1 MILFFPPCCCQ
12 PAMLEEGVSDHRH
25 ERMTVKALPGPS
37 LEVVK
42 TEFFFHLLVSL
53 LGRSNNAIPSEPH
66 ATASPSD
73 ALLRIDVHR
82 DRRKPTILGPAMS
95 VLIIAAPH
103 VAGYQPRVMKS
114 AIPNANSRTR
124 APCRQQYS
132 CFPPTTFV
140 NGCSCITAG
149 DGGQGVAQRA
159 GAGQKRA
166 AQRVPVNLLP
176 LACDIL
182 E

>member
-1 MILFFPPCCCQ
+1 M
-12 PAMLEEGVSDHRH
+12 
-25 ERMTVKALPGPS
+25 
-37 LEVVK
+37 
-42 TEFFFHLLVSL
+42 
-53 LGRSNNAIPSEPH
+53 RSNNAIPSEPH

-149 DGGQGVAQRA
+149 DVGQGVAQRA
-159 GAGQKRA
+159 RAGQKRA
-166 AQRVPVNLLP
+166 AQRARQLVTACLRHSRIGFECARGRGERGTQLNCRLQFSTPELP
-176 LACDIL
+176 ISGESSLRSRLTAIT
-182 E
+182 